1 MKKSRG
7 GLARAGARSPS
18 PEAWDLIVIGGGPAG
33 STLAGIARKHD
44 PTAKVLVLEKE
55 TFPRH
60 HVGESLL
67 PGSIPVLKELG
78 VHEKIDA
85 GGFPRKMGVVFVWGD
100 DRVPWDADFNNLNLE
115 MVKKYGRLL
124 DAEFSWQVLRSK
136 YDQIL
141 LDHAAELG
149 AEVRFGWRAVSAVE
163 EKGRVVGV
171 IVEKDGCRETLRC
184 GTLADC
190 SGQSGFLAAQRGTRA
205 FNEDLKNVA
214 GYAYYRGAKWKFEF
228 LGHPDKTKIFVC
240 SVPEGWFWYI
250 PLSKDMVSVGLVSK
264 ADFVKAHKHGNDFRK
279 YFFDT
284 LKRCG
289 EISPLLKDA
298 VLMDDVDPKEPG
310 KDFFTTADWSYQNE
324 RACGDGWLAAG
335 DAAFFL
341 DPLLS
346 SGVMMAH
353 LSGHRAAYT
362 WLSAR
367 REPDA
372 DIRGL
377 LWSDYDRFCKE
388 VAGAFMALV
397 RFWYRHDPNARS
409 WWAEARKALGG
420 RTPVDLDDKT
430 AFVAVAAG
438 LTYYFERAY
447 TSQTL
452 LFGSSGAEHSWQWEG
467 TKLELKNWTRQI
479 LAIVET
485 GFMKAEPARDENLRR
500 AETEVARR
508 EIPDSWIPRLVK
520 RIEEQ
525 TTFLPVSADGRLH
538 PARRYR
544 VIKTEG
550 LDAGDDAANPRRI
563 LPRSYAL
570 ALALVDGKRPV
581 GEIKRELS
589 RRSALPR
596 DVLDAQAFRLLK
608 DLAVL
613 GAVEW
618 TQAPNAP
625 APPEPAPKAGDAWA
639 HFRLGEAELRRGD
652 PAAAEAALDRAIASG
667 APGPWAYALRG
678 EARRHRARAG
688 DAALDLDEALRLCVS
703 PRSLTG
709 NSRLET
715 LSEEFESGVERAMIE
730 DRVRLLR
737 AKLRLDCGDA
747 RGARDDAEA
756 ALKVNPRQSEALVVR
771 AKAAMLLGDLEEAKA
786 DLQAALAI
794 ETAGTRNEG

>member
-1 MKKSRG
+1 MKT
-7 GLARAGARSPS
+7 
-18 PEAWDLIVIGGGPAG
+18 WDLIVVGGGPAG

-44 PTAKVLVLEKE
+44 PKARILILEKDP
-55 TFPRH
+55 FPRH

-78 VHEKIDA
+78 VHHKIDA
-85 GGFPRKMGVVFVWGD
+85 GGFPRKMGVVFVWGEN
-100 DRVPWDADFNNLNLE
+100 REPWDADFNNLNLE
-115 MVKKYGRLL
+115 MVKKYGRML

-171 IVEKDGCRETLRC
+171 VIEKDGKKETLRC

-190 SGQSGFLAAQRGTRA
+190 SGQSGFLAAQRGTRT
-205 FNEDLKNVA
+205 FNDELKNVA
-214 GYAYYRGAKWKFEF
+214 GYAYYKGAKWKFEF
-228 LGHPDKTKIFVC
+228 QGHPDKTKIFVC

-250 PLSKDMVSVGLVSK
+250 PLSSDMVSVGLVSK
-264 ADFVKAHKHGNDFRK
+264 ASYVKGHKNGKDFRK
-279 YFFDT
+279 YFFDA
-284 LKRCG
+284 LKRCN
-289 EISPLLKDA
+289 EIYPLLADA
-298 VLMDDVDPKEPG
+298 SLMHGVDPNDKE
-310 KDFFTTADWSYQNE
+310 KDFFTTGDWSYQNE
-324 RACGDGWLAAG
+324 KACGPGWLAAG

-362 WLSAR
+362 WLSSR
-367 REPDA
+367 RETDA
-372 DIRGL
+372 DVRSL

-388 VAGAFMALV
+388 VSGAFMALV
-397 RFWYRHDPNARS
+397 RFWYRHDPNARA
-409 WWAEARKALGG
+409 WWSEARTAMGN
-420 RTPVDLDDKT
+420 RSPVDLDDKT

-447 TSQTL
+447 TSQSL

-485 GFMKAEPARDENLRR
+485 GFLKAGPARGDKLRA
-500 AETEVARR
+500 AETEVARQ
-508 EIPDSWIPRLVK
+508 EVPDSWIPRVVK
-520 RIEEQ
+520 KIEEQ
-525 TTFLPVSADGRLH
+525 VAFLPVSQDGRLL

-544 VIKTEG
+544 VVKAEG

-570 ALALVDGKRPV
+570 ALSLVDGKRSV
-581 GEIKRELS
+581 GLIKRELS

-596 DVLDAQAFRLLK
+596 DVLDAQVFRLLK

-613 GAVEW
+613 GAVAW
-618 TQAPNAP
+618 TEAPDMP
-625 APPEPAPKAGDAWA
+625 LPPEPAPKAGDAWG
-639 HFRLGEAELRRGD
+639 HFRLGEAALRRGD
-652 PAAAEAALDRAIASG
+652 PAAADEALSRSISSG
-667 APGPWAYALRG
+667 PPGPWTYALRG
-678 EARRHRARAG
+678 EARRHLGRIAEANQ
-688 DAALDLDEALRLCVS
+688 DLDESLRLCAA
-703 PRSLTG
+703 PKPAPG
-709 NSRLET
+709 ASRLDI
-715 LSEEFESGVERAMIE
+715 LRLEFESGVERAMIE
-730 DRVRLLR
+730 DRVHLLR
-737 AKLRLDCGDA
+737 GKLRLITGDA
-747 RGARDDAEA
+747 RGAREDAEA
-756 ALKVNPRQSEALVVR
+756 ALKVNPRQSEALVIR
-771 AKAAMLLGDLEEAKA
+771 AKAAMALGDMAAAKE
-786 DLQAALAI
+786 DLQAALTI
-794 ETAGTRNEG
+794 ENAGKRHEG